1 MKKLIAV
8 LMCGTISFG
17 TPGLGFTQTSSA
29 EKVEQ
34 LSKDATA
41 KYREGDFKS
50 AIELF
55 QKAYDIEPV
64 PNLLFNIARC
74 HEKLEDWDKAI
85 SFYQKF
91 VVEPDV
97 EKDARQAAVDRIDAL
112 NEVKQALAVQDRD
125 KGTRETDGD
134 KQVEAPPVEVES
146 SPDNTWSYVMLGTG
160 AGLIGG
166 GVLFGV
172 LASSKQSD
180 FEQSTDV
187 GEKQDLRSSGQTF
200 AMVADGL
207 YITGA
212 VVGLIGVYM
221 LLTADEPEQNAT
233 FVRPNAW
240 IESTGGGFVLEG
252 SF

>member
-8 LMCGTISFG
+8 LMCGAIGFG
-17 TPGLGFTQTSSA
+17 TPGLGFAQSSSA

-41 KYREGDFKS
+41 KYREGDFNA

-74 HEKLEDWDKAI
+74 HEKLENWDKAI
-85 SFYQKF
+85 GFYQKF

-112 NEVKQALAVQDRD
+112 NEVKQALAAQERNS
-125 KGTRETDGD
+125 GTGDTVGD
-134 KQVEAPPVEVES
+134 KQVETPPAAVES

-200 AMVADGL
+200 AMVADGF

-221 LLTADEPEQNAT
+221 LLTADGPEQNAT

>member
-8 LMCGTISFG
+8 LMCGAIGFG
-17 TPGLGFTQTSSA
+17 TPGLGFAQSSSA

-41 KYREGDFKS
+41 KYREGDFNA

-74 HEKLEDWDKAI
+74 HEKLEEWDKAI
-85 SFYQKF
+85 GFYQKF

-112 NEVKQALAVQDRD
+112 NEVKQALAAQDRD
-125 KGTRETDGD
+125 TTTPDDGGD
-134 KQVEAPPVEVES
+134 KQVEAPPAEVS
-146 SPDNTWSYVMLGTG
+146 NSPDNTWSYIMLGSG